1 MDVVQSNPG
10 KLLPMKERMQDKMKS
25 FSPIKELRNFSP
37 MKEMKNFPPDQGGE
51 EGDGEDGAGG
61 EVAAQK
67 ILEEQD
73 WT

>member
-10 KLLPMKERMQDKMKS
+10 KLLPMKDADED
-25 FSPIKELRNFSP
+25 
-37 MKEMKNFPPDQGGE
+37 G
-51 EGDGEDGAGG
+51 GDGK
-61 EVAAQK
+61 VAAQK